1 MKYEI
6 PREVFKQ
13 RLTDKQN
20 FAIIDVQDTGR
31 AGKLQFEGTVNIP
44 FGGEFAQTFA
54 AQYPQKQQNV
64 ILFSLTPGDE
74 APQQA
79 ADALESAGYNFVY
92 YYRGSNLDVV
102 LDKGLN

>member
-13 RLTDKQN
+13 RLNERHT
-20 FAIIDVQDTGR
+20 FVMVDVQDTTR
-31 AGKLQFEGTVNIP
+31 AGQLKFEGTVNIP
-44 FGGEFAQTFA
+44 YSSDFAGAFA
-54 AQYPQKQQNV
+54 GQYPQKQQNV

-74 APQQA
+74 APLMA
-79 ADALESAGYNFVY
+79 ADALEAAGYQFVY
-92 YYRGSNLDVV
+92 FYRGSDKDVV

>member
-13 RLTDKQN
+13 RLTDKHT
-20 FAIIDVQDTGR
+20 FVIIDVQDAGR
-31 AGKLQFEGTVNIP
+31 AGKLQFEGTSNIP
-44 FGGEFAQTFA
+44 FTADFAKAFA
-54 AQYPQKQQNV
+54 ALYPQKQQNV

-74 APQQA
+74 GPQQA
-79 ADALESAGYNFVY
+79 AEALENAGYNFVY
-92 YYRGSNLDVV
+92 YYRGSAQDVV

>member
-13 RLTDKQN
+13 RLNDKHT
-20 FAIIDVQDTGR
+20 FVMIDVQDAGR
-31 AGKLQFEGTVNIP
+31 AGKLKFEGTVNIP
-44 FGGEFAQTFA
+44 FGDNFAQTFA

-64 ILFSLTPGDE
+64 ILFSLTAGDE
-74 APQQA
+74 APAQA
-79 ADALESAGYNFVY
+79 ADALSSAGYSFVY
-92 YYRGSNLDVV
+92 YYRGSSVDVV

>member
-13 RLTDKQN
+13 RLNDKHT
-20 FAIIDVQDTGR
+20 FAIIDVQDAGR
-31 AGKLQFEGTVNIP
+31 AAKVKFDGIVNIP
-44 FGGEFAQTFA
+44 FGSDFATAFA

-64 ILFSLTPGDE
+64 ILYSLTAGDE
-74 APQQA
+74 APMQA
-79 ADALESAGYNFVY
+79 ADALASAGYNFVY
-92 YYRGSNLDVV
+92 FYRGTSADEV

>member
-13 RLTDKQN
+13 RLTDKQT
-20 FAIIDVQDTGR
+20 FAIVDVQDASR

-44 FGGEFAQTFA
+44 YDSNFSSAFANQF
-54 AQYPQKQQNV
+54 PQKQQNV
-64 ILFSLTPGDE
+64 ILFSLTKGDE
-74 APQQA
+74 APSQA
-79 ADALESAGYNFVY
+79 AESLHSAGYHFVY
-92 YYRGSNLDVV
+92 YYCGTEMDLV